1 MTLLFIDAKETEKL
15 SKRENSASSE
25 GTPISPCLF
34 KKNTHTVIWREGAY
48 KILSNFGN
56 FSFKKTRE
64 LKLWT
69 NCITDL
75 DLSAEDS
82 LLASQ
87 DLATDPCTV

>member
-15 SKRENSASSE
+15 SKRENSASHPVS
-25 GTPISPCLF
+25 L

-48 KILSNFGN
+48 KTLSNFGN

-82 LLASQ
+82 LVASQ